1 MFLNWS
7 VTWCTWKNFEV
18 LGWFACCCCCVV
30 FFFNLW
36 MCLKQLWLSMH
47 YCLICACFCS
57 LSFSPYAV
65 STEQQLMPL
74 SFFAAAMYYIYLS
87 MYFAQFDS
95 FFLVEHVIWKHYI
108 YIYMHVCIDIYVCYV
123 NMLFFALCFS
133 SIPGIIFVSFD
144 DFFSDRDVPQLV

>member
-1 MFLNWS
+1 MLVSGLYARSLDSLPPPHSPTHLQEDPLVFLVVLCLKCFWTE
-7 VTWCTWKNFEV
+7 VLRDAHEKNFEV

-30 FFFNLW
+30 FFFNLR

-108 YIYMHVCIDIYVCYV
+108 YIYICMCV
-123 NMLFFALCFS
+123 
-133 SIPGIIFVSFD
+133 
-144 DFFSDRDVPQLV
+144 